1 VPPDIARDAVDAYLA
16 FHRAFD
22 AAAGLGGAGE
32 VVPRSSELES
42 TAIDPQLRITREFLS
57 DLAANG
63 QAARGE
69 PDRRDPWAIA
79 TRNGDR
85 SVIVY
90 DCVTLSE
97 SAIVDAESGD
107 VIAQNDV
114 GLVRLDGGEVRRVNG
129 GWKVASWEIL
139 ERGLEECTSSASS
152 Q

>member
-1 VPPDIARDAVDAYLA
+1 
-16 FHRAFD
+16 
-22 AAAGLGGAGE
+22 
-32 VVPRSSELES
+32 LES